1 MPQTGTYKTRIY
13 DLFGTATQRVSIWR
27 REAGGGES
35 EKKSGE
41 EEGGLFWSSF
51 SRSGS
56 HGRSYNLFFP
66 VEYLSFGSQP
76 REQDRPFM
84 ENAATKCPS
93 PFCAGKIGEASFA
106 VTPPPHLREFG

>member
-41 EEGGLFWSSF
+41 GEGGLFLV
-51 SRSGS
+51 
-56 HGRSYNLFFP
+56 LFFS
-66 VEYLSFGSQP
+66 VGLSRAVVQFILPCGISLLRQP

-106 VTPPPHLREFG
+106 VTPPPSSA